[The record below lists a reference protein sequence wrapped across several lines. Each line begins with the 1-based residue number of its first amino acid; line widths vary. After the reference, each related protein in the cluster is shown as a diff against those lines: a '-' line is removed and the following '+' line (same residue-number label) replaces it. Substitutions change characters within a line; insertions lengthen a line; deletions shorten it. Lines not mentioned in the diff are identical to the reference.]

1 MRESCILCA
10 EGRYSALLRVTL
22 ALSHS
27 IRGHKRLI
35 TMDFSMPLPALSQ
48 QLVSTEGVPVMP
60 VTLGIIGGS
69 GLYELDALIDR
80 ADVSVE
86 TPLGAPSDLIV
97 TGQLGGLRVA
107 FLPRHGRG
115 HQLLPS
121 EINYRANIWALKRL
135 GARFIL
141 SVSAV
146 GSLHPKVEPGHLVC
160 PDQFIDRTYRRI
172 NTFFGDGIVGHVSFG
187 DPVDPKLQS
196 LLVSTCRAA
205 ATTTIHDGGAYV
217 CIEGP
222 TFSTR
227 AESLLFQAAGAQV
240 VGMTNLPEARLAREA
255 EIAYATLALSTDF
268 DCWHEGHDDVSVES
282 VLEVMRANI
291 EQARRVVVAF
301 AQTLHQ
307 HQNDTFM
314 AHTALG
320 GGAAIMTAAP
330 LIDAAVRERVELLFG
345 AYL

>member
-1 MRESCILCA
+1 MPSTPLNQP
-10 EGRYSALLRVTL
+10 LL
-22 ALSHS
+22 
-27 IRGHKRLI
+27 
-35 TMDFSMPLPALSQ
+35 
-48 QLVSTEGVPVMP
+48 STEGTPVAP

-69 GLYELDALIDR
+69 GLYEISALTHREAVVI
-80 ADVSVE
+80 E
-86 TPLGAPSDLIV
+86 TPFGAPSDHII
-97 TGQLGGLRVA
+97 TGLLEGLRVA
-107 FLPRHGRG
+107 FLPRHGKG
-115 HQLLPS
+115 HRLLPS

-146 GSLHPKVEPGHLVC
+146 GSLQPHVEPGHLVC

-172 NTFFGDGIVGHVSFG
+172 NTFFGEGIVGHVSFG
-187 DPVDPKLQS
+187 DPVDPKLQA
-196 LLVSTCRAA
+196 LLVSTCKES
-205 ATTTIHDGGAYV
+205 ATTTVHDGGTYV

-227 AESLLFQAAGAQV
+227 AESLLFQAAGARV

-268 DCWHEGHDDVSVES
+268 DCWHEGHDEVSVES

-301 AQTLHQ
+301 AQTLKGHR
-307 HQNDTFM
+307 DEVFM

-320 GGAAIMTAAP
+320 DGAAIMTAP
-330 LIDAAVRERVELLFG
+330 SLIDDDVRKRIELLFG